1 MANHT
6 SLASLFSDIADA
18 IRAKTGGS
26 SNIIADNFPTAIS
39 QIPTGGTPTLQTKT
53 KTYTPTTSQQTEQVR
68 ADNGY
73 DGLEQVNVTVNAMP
87 TGSAG
92 TPTASKG
99 TVSDHSVTVT
109 PSVTNTTGYI
119 NGGTKTGT
127 GVSVSASE
135 LVSGTKSITQNGTG
149 IDVANYA
156 SVDVNVSGGGGAS
169 LGTKTITAN
178 GTYDAED
185 DGYDG
190 YSSVDVNVSGGGGG
204 GSTETPYVTGTFT
217 TGSSSGASE
226 VSIPYTGTGYPI
238 MAVVVV
244 DGGAYNPDI
253 SDWYNSMQRYAVGQ
267 WTLTKSVFTS
277 TPTYTSSGTQ
287 NQGVITSIYKNS
299 TTSSTSYTR
308 TSSMNVNTFY
318 NSSATNSQT
327 LCVRFRSNTRLSYFV
342 AGTSYGLLANTTYRY
357 FIVYSA

>member
-92 TPTASKG
+92 TPIASKG
-99 TVSDHSVTVT
+99 TVSNHSVTVT

-190 YSSVDVNVSGGGGG
+190 YSSVDVNVSGGGGI
-204 GSTETPYVTGTFT
+204 GTLLKT
-217 TGSSSGASE
+217 QTLGK
-226 VSIPYTGTGYPI
+226 
-238 MAVVVV
+238 
-244 DGGAYNPDI
+244 I
-253 SDWYNSMQRYAVGQ
+253 S
-267 WTLTKSVFTS
+267 
-277 TPTYTSSGTQ
+277 
-287 NQGVITSIYKNS
+287 
-299 TTSSTSYTR
+299 TSSTNATDTGLTVSVSDINSYDLLVVETSVDSVVNSGHNATVNLFYLINESNVSTKNAVKSTMGAWNCKR
-308 TSSMNVNTFY
+308 TSGTASTRYNT
-318 NSSATNSQT
+318 
-327 LCVRFRSNTRLSYFV
+327 
-342 AGTSYGLLANTTYRY
+342 TSYGVYPMNASISNGDITWQVYKRYNSTQTGTLYANYTTR
-357 FIVYSA
+357 VYGIKLYDLIGG